1 MTGPG
6 PGKIKLGAK
15 VYVWSRGKREPLD
28 ATVYLHVKGWSR
40 ARVTHIDVECSGIE
54 YRLVGGPGRG
64 VYGEIIGTG
73 SGIIFSPFRGVWR
86 LEVEE
91 KQVLARALR
100 GGEKCIG
107 FLGGKHGGIF
117 IGFQKHVLRLLEKLA
132 EELYG
137 VAPNKPRQ

>member
-1 MTGPG
+1 LTGPG
-6 PGKIKLGAK
+6 PGKIKLCAK
-15 VYVWSRGKREPLD
+15 VYLWSVGKREPLD

-40 ARVTHIDVECSGIE
+40 ARVTHIDVESPGIE
-54 YRLVGGPGRG
+54 YRLVGGPKQG
-64 VYGEIIGTG
+64 VYGEIVGTG
-73 SGIIFSPFRGVWR
+73 SGIIFSPFRSTWR

-107 FLGGKHGGIF
+107 YLGGKHGGIF

-137 VAPNKPRQ
+137 VTPNRSR